1 MSEELRERDF
11 YRRQSD
17 ELGSQVL
24 RLQQDLIRVRRESRR
39 NRITA
44 TLVRELYQL
53 ARTPLGSAE
62 VAARCLR
69 IVTDRLAVDC
79 AAMLERRPAGPGF
92 EVTCSL
98 GFSEHALEALRGLRA
113 PAAAGESNGQAVAEP
128 TPLYGKPADVTE
140 MLRADTRGGEFM
152 LVVANTAS
160 ERLRR
165 ESFDAEDRQ
174 CLLVALDVYLNI
186 TELNQAEAALR
197 ASEARHR
204 AIVNSV
210 SDGIVVAD
218 IDSGRIL
225 DVNERLCELLGR
237 TAEAFSE
244 LTIADLNPADPLFG
258 EEPGRHILQRALAGV
273 HQHFE
278 WRVQRPDGGA
288 FWAEVRVR
296 GADIGGC
303 ERLLIVIRDITERR
317 RAEEQLQYDAL
328 HDTLTGL
335 ANRALIMDRV
345 QQALARHE
353 RDPDYLFALV
363 FLDLDRFKLIN
374 DSMGHAVGDQLL
386 MAVGNRLRES
396 LRPGDTL
403 GRLGGDEFVIL
414 FDDLGEI
421 ERIEILAQRLQDDLR
436 APLRVGGVEL
446 RTSASL
452 GIALCTDGYQR
463 WDEMLRDADL
473 AMYEAK
479 AAGKAQHVRFHPS
492 MHRKAVERVRLESE
506 LRHAVAED
514 ALELHYQPVVSL
526 GNGRLVGFEA
536 LVRWRHPARGLVMP
550 GEFIPLAEESGLI
563 VALGYRVLEQACEQ
577 LAQWRRQ
584 FQACEE
590 LTLGVNLSRWQ
601 LAEVGL
607 VKRIGRILRGAG
619 CDPRQLCLEITE
631 SAIMENA
638 VLARRALNGLRALG
652 LKLSMDD
659 FGTGYSSLSFLHQF
673 PIDVLKIDRSFV
685 SRMET
690 QDNGVQIV
698 STIVTLGHSL
708 NLKVVAEGV
717 ETPGAADRLR
727 LMGCDAGQG
736 FLFARP
742 MPAAAAT
749 EMLAASYP
757 ARP

>member
-1 MSEELRERDF
+1 MSEESRERDF

-53 ARTPLGSAE
+53 ARAPLGSAE
-62 VAARCLR
+62 VEARCLR
-69 IVTDRLAVDC
+69 IVVDRLAVDC
-79 AAMLERRPAGPGF
+79 AVILARAAGGPDF
-92 EVTCSL
+92 EVKCSL
-98 GFSEHALEALRGLRA
+98 GFGKQALEAFRELRL
-113 PAAAGESNGQAVAEP
+113 PAATGEWRGAAVAEP
-128 TPLYGKPADVTE
+128 APRYARPADVAE
-140 MLRADTRGGEFM
+140 VLWAGARDGEVV
-152 LVVANTAS
+152 LLVANTAS

-174 CLLVALDVYLNI
+174 CLLVALDVYLHI
-186 TELNQAEAALR
+186 VELKDAEAALR

-210 SDGIVVAD
+210 SDGIVVAA

-237 TAEAFSE
+237 SAETFAE

-258 EEPGRHILQRALAGV
+258 EEPGRHILRRTLAGI
-273 HQHFE
+273 HQRFE
-278 WRVQRPDGGA
+278 WRLQRPDGNA
-288 FWAEVRVR
+288 FWAEVRLR
-296 GADIGGC
+296 CAGIGGQD
-303 ERLLIVIRDITERR
+303 RLLIVIRDITDRR

-328 HDTLTGL
+328 HDNLTGL

-345 QQALARHE
+345 EQALARHE
-353 RDPDYLFALV
+353 RDPDYLFALAS
-363 FLDLDRFKLIN
+363 LDLDRFKLIN
-374 DSMGHAVGDQLL
+374 DSMGHGVGDQLL
-386 MAVGNRLRES
+386 MAVANRLRES

-403 GRLGGDEFVIL
+403 GRLGGDEIVIL
-414 FDDLGEI
+414 FDDIGTA
-421 ERIEILAQRLQDDLR
+421 ERVNTLADSLQDDLR
-436 APLRVGGVEL
+436 EPLRVGGVEL

-452 GIALCTDGYQR
+452 GIALCGDGYQR

-479 AAGKAQHVRFHPS
+479 AAGKAQHCRFHPS
-492 MHRKAVERVRLESE
+492 MHHKAVERVQMESE
-506 LRHAVAED
+506 LRHAVAEN
-514 ALELHYQPVVSL
+514 ALELHYQPLISL
-526 GNGRLVGFEA
+526 ASGRLVGFEA
-536 LVRWRHPARGLVMP
+536 LVRWQHPARGLVMP

-563 VALGYRVLEQACEQ
+563 VPLGYRVLEQACEQ
-577 LAQWRRQ
+577 MANWQRR
-584 FQACEE
+584 FHACDE
-590 LTLGVNLSRWQ
+590 LTLSVNLSRWQ
-601 LAEVGL
+601 LVETDL
-607 VKRIGRILRGAG
+607 VERIGEILQRTG
-619 CDPRQLCLEITE
+619 CDPRQLGLEFTE
-631 SAIMENA
+631 SAIMESA
-638 VLARRALNGLRALG
+638 VLARTALSGLRALG
-652 LKLSMDD
+652 IQLSMDD

-685 SRMET
+685 HRMNTEE
-690 QDNGVQIV
+690 NGVQIV

-717 ETPGAADRLR
+717 EAPGAADRLR
-727 LMGCDAGQG
+727 LMGCDMGQG

-749 EMLAASYP
+749 EVLGASY
-757 ARP
+757 AKRP